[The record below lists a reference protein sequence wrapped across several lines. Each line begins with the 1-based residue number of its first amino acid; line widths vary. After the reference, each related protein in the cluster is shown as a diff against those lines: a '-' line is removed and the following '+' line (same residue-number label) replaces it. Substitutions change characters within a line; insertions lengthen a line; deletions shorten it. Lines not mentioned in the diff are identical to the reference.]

1 MGGAVTSRCPATFS
15 MEFSLL
21 DTLSYDNTQRPF
33 FMPRAIARACGARL
47 MEVVLLCGTGAKRGF
62 HTTMWMFPL
71 SPAVPEGGER
81 FRGGELQEARL
92 IGGGCVE
99 DQVRE
104 AEFEVGAD
112 LLDVLF
118 GIA

>member
-1 MGGAVTSRCPATFS
+1 

-62 HTTMWMFPL
+62 HTTIWMFPL
-71 SPAVPEGGER
+71 SPAFPEAGQNFLR
-81 FRGGELQEARL
+81 VELQEARL
-92 IGGGCVE
+92 IVAGCVE

-104 AEFEVGAD
+104 AEFDVGAD
-112 LLDVLF
+112 LLDVLL